1 MNCESAL
8 CVTLA
13 LSTYFI
19 LACVPL
25 LVRWRWGLLKS
36 LLSTVAALALLAVTG
51 RYAMAHWIAPPP
63 AEPSPCGDEGSGL
76 AEAALFFFFPGAAM
90 AAGAVLAVLWSVFAV
105 GLRFARRGG
114 KP

>member
-1 MNCESAL
+1 MRCESAL

-13 LSTYFI
+13 LSAYFI

-36 LLSTVAALALLAVTG
+36 LLSTIAALALLAVAG
-51 RYAMAHWIAPPP
+51 RYAMANWIAPPLP
-63 AEPSPCGDEGSGL
+63 EPSPCGDEGRGL

-90 AAGAVLAVLWSVFAV
+90 LAGAALAVLWPVFAL